1 VRFCWLVAF
10 AIVATWLG
18 ALAAG
23 LDVRAPGPG
32 ELIALGGNWAPR
44 TRGEPWRLVS
54 SAFVHAGFLH
64 LALNVVGLVVVGTL
78 VERRLGTWATVA
90 VLGGSIVVAAAASLV
105 ASPYAISVGASGAV
119 AGLCGALVVALL
131 REREAARA
139 DRTIAI
145 VAVIAFLAWGST
157 LAATTDGVDHAAHLG
172 GLVTGAAI
180 AWLARPA
187 LGLGLA
193 LVATAALVSLAPAPV
208 DVRAIG
214 ADVIAIER
222 RYDAILAGVGYRA
235 DGPRLAAT
243 LDAEV
248 IAPLRR
254 AAARLVVDDRLPPR
268 DLQFARAL
276 SAYLAARLR
285 ALELH
290 NRYLATGDASVLD
303 QIEAAEAEARAA
315 GALLSRD

>member
-1 VRFCWLVAF
+1 VLV
-10 AIVATWLG
+10 
-18 ALAAG
+18 
-23 LDVRAPGPG
+23 
-32 ELIALGGNWAPR
+32 
-44 TRGEPWRLVS
+44 
-54 SAFVHAGFLH
+54 
-64 LALNVVGLVVVGTL
+64 
-78 VERRLGTWATVA
+78 
-90 VLGGSIVVAAAASLV
+90 GSIVVAAAASLV

-119 AGLCGALVVALL
+119 AGLCGALVVALVRK
-131 REREAARA
+131 RERA
-139 DRTIAI
+139 DRWSI
-145 VAVIAFLAWGST
+145 VAVIAFLAWGSI
-157 LAATTDGVDHAAHLG
+157 LAATTDGVDHAAHLA
-172 GLVTGAAI
+172 GLVTGAVI

-187 LGLGLA
+187 LGVGLS

-222 RYDAILAGVGYRA
+222 RYDAIIAGVGFRA

-248 IAPLRR
+248 IGPLRR

-290 NRYLATGDASVLD
+290 NRYLATGDTSLID
-303 QIEAAEAEARAA
+303 GIEAAEAEARAA
-315 GALLSRD
+315 GDVLSGD